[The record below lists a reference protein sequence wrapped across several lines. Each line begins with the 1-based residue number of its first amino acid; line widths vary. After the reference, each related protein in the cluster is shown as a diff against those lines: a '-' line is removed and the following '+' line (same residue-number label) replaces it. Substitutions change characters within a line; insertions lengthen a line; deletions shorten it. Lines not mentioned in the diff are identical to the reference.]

1 VVFLPSIIKI
11 SKGLNIRN
19 VITTVIS
26 KVVTNVLKTHVYQL
40 GNSKAVLIPKSI
52 CDMLDLNVGSQL
64 KLSISDNKII
74 LEV

>member
-1 VVFLPSIIKI
+1 
-11 SKGLNIRN
+11 
-19 VITTVIS
+19 
-26 KVVTNVLKTHVYQL
+26 VTNVLKTHVYQL